1 MKRQFFTRITSIAA
15 AAALSISLFSGCGK
29 NADPAG
35 SDTQDQAQTAD
46 QSGDETGADGAD
58 GIYIAPIEGI
68 SDDFIRGMDIS
79 SILSEEA
86 SGVKYYDAEGNEQDL
101 FKILADNGVNYI
113 RVRVWND
120 PFDADGNGYGG
131 GNCDAACAAEIG
143 RRAAENGM
151 KLNVDFHY
159 SDFWADPKKQM
170 CPKAWEGMDIEE
182 KSAALYEYTYS
193 SLKTILDAGAD
204 IGMVQIGNEIN
215 NGMAGE
221 KKDANVL
228 ELLKQGS
235 KAVRTVSSEY
245 GKDIK
250 IAVHY
255 TNVDA
260 STNIIKKAKMFETNE
275 LDYDI
280 FGISYYSFW
289 HGTVDH
295 MQETME
301 YVKKIYG
308 KDVCVLET
316 SFPYTNEDGDC
327 SGNSVNEGDIVGDY
341 ICSPQ
346 SQANAVWD
354 VMNAM
359 AKIGGLGVFY
369 WESAWLPVGTEYE
382 SNMELWTRDGSGWA
396 SKYAAAYDPD
406 DAGRYYGGSSW
417 DNQAFFDFEGHLL
430 DSIKVF
436 DPKCLKNGKEA
447 APKVEFI
454 KDCIV
459 EMQQGAELVM
469 PDGVEG
475 VYNNRSLNRII
486 PTEWNADD
494 IAAIDVNAGGEHTVS
509 GVTEDGDKVTA
520 IVKIGYSNLLANP
533 GFEDKEIVWET
544 GYDCATNPT
553 DIQNKASDAYEGE
566 KAFHWWNGT
575 HEQIFWTEQ
584 TIEAPDDGKYSAF
597 AFIQGGDV
605 GSDCVVRFYVKV
617 NGEEAAADDSAS
629 LTGWA
634 EWKKTEVKGIEAKAG
649 DEITVGM
656 YVSCA
661 AGGWGTM
668 DEFCLYRE

>member
-1 MKRQFFTRITSIAA
+1 MERQFFTRIISIAA

-182 KSAALYEYTYS
+182 KSAALYDYTYN

-396 SKYAAAYDPD
+396 SKFAAAYDPD

>member
-1 MKRQFFTRITSIAA
+1 MKKQLLARITSIAA

-35 SDTQDQAQTAD
+35 NDTQDQAQTAD

-143 RRAAENGM
+143 RRAAEYGM

-182 KSAALYEYTYS
+182 KSAALYEYTYN

-436 DPKCLKNGKEA
+436 DPECLKNGKDA

-509 GVTEDGDKVTA
+509 GITEDGDKVTA

-566 KAFHWWNGT
+566 KALHWWNGT

-584 TIEAPDDGKYSAF
+584 TIEAPADGKYSAF

-605 GSDCVVRFYVKV
+605 GNDCVVRFYVKV

-668 DEFCLYRE
+668 DEFCLYKE

>member
-1 MKRQFFTRITSIAA
+1 MKRQFFTRIISIAA
-15 AAALSISLFSGCGK
+15 TAALSISLFSGCGK

-35 SDTQDQAQTAD
+35 NVTQDQAQTVD

-182 KSAALYEYTYS
+182 KSAALYEYTYN

-469 PDGVEG
+469 PEGVEG

-509 GVTEDGDKVTA
+509 GITEDGDKVTA

-584 TIEAPDDGKYSAF
+584 TIEAPADGKYSAF

-605 GSDCVVRFYVKV
+605 GNDCVVRFYVKV

-634 EWKKTEVKGIEAKAG
+634 EWKKTEVEGIEAKAG

-668 DEFCLYRE
+668 DEFCLYKE